1 MSLKMNNSNK
11 TQKNQGLH
19 IFQEE
24 EQKFKIPYN
33 TDKKSR
39 AGTTGKEKKK
49 KDKYIRNTHSASGRG
64 G

>member
-24 EQKFKIPYN
+24 QEFKIPYN
-33 TDKKSR
+33 IDKNSR
-39 AGTTGKEKKK
+39 AGTTGKEKK
-49 KDKYIRNTHSASGRG
+49 R
-64 G
+64 

>member
-1 MSLKMNNSNK
+1 MSLKMHNSNK

-49 KDKYIRNTHSASGRG
+49 KINT
-64 G
+64 